1 MSQTVVIELPDET
14 VVRYQ
19 QGAVAARK
27 PLEEYLLERLLQHEL
42 LPERIKS
49 SYGRQPEAPVLSQRE
64 AELLKK
70 INIGFSEEEW
80 NAYRALIAKR
90 REGTLQPGEQ
100 QALIHFSDRREQ
112 ANAERIQ
119 ALVALAEI
127 RQTTLDALMAGLGIQ
142 SPGYE

>member
-19 QGAVAARK
+19 QGAAAARK
-27 PLEEYLLERLLQHEL
+27 PLEEFLVDRLVQGEL
-42 LPERIKS
+42 LPERKKS
-49 SYGRQPEAPVLSQRE
+49 FYRQWPESPALSHRE
-64 AELLKK
+64 AELLQK

-80 NAYRALIAKR
+80 SIYRSLIAKR
-90 REGTLQPGEQ
+90 RAGTLQPGEQ

-119 ALVALAEI
+119 ALAELAQI
-127 RQTTLDALMAGLGIQ
+127 RQTTLDALMADLGIQ